1 MILWRYR
8 RLPFCLSDRGSVI
21 VVTSI
26 ILFLSFRPEY
36 AKTRESESRFAGFGS
51 GCISP
56 VDFSLMP
63 QMKEQIKNNF
73 QGICKKS

>member
-1 MILWRYR
+1 MPLWRCR
-8 RLPFCLSDRGSVI
+8 RLPFCLSGRGPVI

-26 ILFLSFRPEY
+26 ILLLSFRPEY

-56 VDFSLMP
+56 VDFSFMP
-63 QMKEQIKNNF
+63 QTKEQIKNNF
-73 QGICKKS
+73 QEICKKS